1 MKQFAVLMICAIALA
16 LLATPVAARI
26 KLASLPDR
34 DQITLRLDNAFF
46 NLIEEERVLTLQEGV
61 NTIDFSWKGVH
72 IDAGSIQ
79 IRPVNPKSAV
89 KILNVSYPPGEN
101 ALVWEVASPTP
112 VVEAF
117 RI

>member
-1 MKQFAVLMICAIALA
+1 MKQVAVLIICGIALVA
-16 LLATPVAARI
+16 FATLATARI

-46 NLIEEERVLTLQEGV
+46 NLIEEERVLTLQQGV

-79 IRPVNPKSAV
+79 IRPVDPRVPSR
-89 KILNVSYPPGEN
+89 SST
-101 ALVWEVASPTP
+101 SPIHQERTP
-112 VVEAF
+112 WSG
-117 RI
+117 R